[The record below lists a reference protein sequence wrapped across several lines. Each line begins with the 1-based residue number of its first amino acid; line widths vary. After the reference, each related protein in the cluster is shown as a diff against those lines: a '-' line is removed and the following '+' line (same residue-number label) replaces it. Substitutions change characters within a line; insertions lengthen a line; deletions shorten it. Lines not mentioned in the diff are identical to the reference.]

1 MQQIK
6 QIRERIKLTTSRQ
19 AGETNFSEYDMDF
32 INGLFRELKG
42 CFPAWAVHLKST
54 AIQDETKRQWLQS
67 FRENGI
73 NSDEL
78 VKLGMIEARKQPTDF
93 LPSPGKFGEWC
104 KPTVHHEHR
113 AQEKA
118 ALIPYA
124 HRLRRDGAKVAGRS
138 ALDKMQSEFNK
149 G

>member
-1 MQQIK
+1 MQHIK
-6 QIRERIKLTTSRQ
+6 QISDRIKLTTIRQ
-19 AGETNFSEYDMDF
+19 GGEPSYSEADMEF
-32 INGLFRELKG
+32 MNELFRNLKG
-42 CFPAWAVHLKST
+42 CFPAWGVHLKNT
-54 AIQDETKRQWLQS
+54 AVQDETKRQWLQS

-73 NSDEL
+73 NSDAL
-78 VKLGMIEARKQPTDF
+78 VKLGMIEARKQTTDF

-104 KPTVHHEHR
+104 KPKVHHEHR

-124 HRLRRDGAKVAGRS
+124 HRLRSDGAKVAGRS
-138 ALDKMQSEFNK
+138 ALDKMKSELNK

>member
-1 MQQIK
+1 M
-6 QIRERIKLTTSRQ
+6 EFMN
-19 AGETNFSEYDMDF
+19 E
-32 INGLFRELKG
+32 LFRNLKG
-42 CFPAWAVHLKST
+42 CFPAWGVHLKNT

-118 ALIPYA
+118 ALIPKMNWLEDKGSKA
-124 HRLRRDGAKVAGRS
+124 RIQSAKDATLATVRNGSKRLTAEETA
-138 ALDKMQSEFNK
+138 ALLESLKR
-149 G
+149 